1 MTAPRNHLTCKEL
14 VELVT
19 DYLEA
24 RLPEPERLKF
34 EDHLS
39 WCPPC
44 VVYLDQIKLAIGAAG
59 RLTEQDVPAPA
70 REALLHAFRQWKGK
84 EG

>member
-1 MTAPRNHLTCKEL
+1 MTTPPRDHMTCKEL

-19 DYLEA
+19 DYFEG
-24 RLPEPERLKF
+24 RLPEVQREKF

-44 VVYLDQIKLAIGAAG
+44 VVYLDQIKAVIGAAG
-59 RLTEQDVPAPA
+59 KLVEQDVPPPA
-70 REALLHAFRQWKGK
+70 RDALLHAFRHWKAH
-84 EG
+84 

>member
-1 MTAPRNHLTCKEL
+1 MTAPTNHMTCKEL

-44 VVYLDQIKLAIGAAG
+44 VVYLDQIRMAAGAASK
-59 RLTEQDVPAPA
+59 LTEQDVPPLA
-70 REALLHAFRQWKGK
+70 REALLAAFRHWKERHG
-84 EG
+84 